1 MIRGDRGYGVAD
13 RGFELPRPE
22 PWRNVREREGMECFV
37 GERSRVSK
45 LISGSSALAS
55 NAGSFSSMSAE
66 RKSRHVATSTTT
78 VGWIAQTSKSESG
91 GLAHNNSSK
100 QRGTK

>member
-1 MIRGDRGYGVAD
+1 
-13 RGFELPRPE
+13 
-22 PWRNVREREGMECFV
+22 
-37 GERSRVSK
+37 
-45 LISGSSALAS
+45 
-55 NAGSFSSMSAE
+55 MSAE